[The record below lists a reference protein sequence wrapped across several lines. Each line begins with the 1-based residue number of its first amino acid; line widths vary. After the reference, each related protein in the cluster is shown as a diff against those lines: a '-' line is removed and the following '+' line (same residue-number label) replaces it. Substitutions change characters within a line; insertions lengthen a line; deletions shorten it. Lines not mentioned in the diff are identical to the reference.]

1 MAKKTK
7 QIPLSEGDAQL
18 LAEKIATDVMTS
30 GVSNDEMADRMVL
43 MKDGRE
49 LGGWSFPA
57 LTRRI
62 EKHLRGEL

>member
-7 QIPLSEGDAQL
+7 QIPLSEGDAKL
-18 LAEKIATDVMTS
+18 LAEKIAADVMTS
-30 GVSNDEMADRMVL
+30 GVSNDELADRLVL
-43 MKDGRE
+43 MRDAKD
-49 LGGWSFPA
+49 LGGWSFLA